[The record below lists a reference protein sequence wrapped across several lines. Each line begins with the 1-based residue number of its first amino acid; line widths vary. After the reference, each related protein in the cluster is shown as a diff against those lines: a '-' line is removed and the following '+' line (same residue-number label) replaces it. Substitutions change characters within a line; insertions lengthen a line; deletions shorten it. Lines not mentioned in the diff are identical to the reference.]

1 MVSHNHVV
9 WDLGGQTSIRPYWKC
24 YYANTDGI
32 VFVIDSA
39 DIDRLKAAKAEL
51 DSMLQVRKKGVDCLR
66 LNFRK
71 RSSRAFPCSSLPTS
85 R

>member
-1 MVSHNHVV
+1 MKIKNVTFQGIKPFVCLCTDISAV

-39 DIDRLKAAKAEL
+39 DIERLMAAKSEL
-51 DSMLQVRKKGVDCLR
+51 MAMLQV
-66 LNFRK
+66 
-71 RSSRAFPCSSLPTS
+71 
-85 R
+85 